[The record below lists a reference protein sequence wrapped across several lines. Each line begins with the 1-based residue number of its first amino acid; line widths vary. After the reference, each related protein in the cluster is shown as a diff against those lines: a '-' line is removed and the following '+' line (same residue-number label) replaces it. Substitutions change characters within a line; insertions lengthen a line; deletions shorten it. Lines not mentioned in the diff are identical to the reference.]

1 MKLLITLFLLVVTV
15 IAVAGAGIYLG
26 HNPGR
31 VTVEWEGFLVDTSV
45 GVLIIAVILLMG
57 VAAILYRLW
66 RWIISAPGAF
76 ARGRDRNRRIKGYQA
91 LTQGMVAVAAGDP
104 DSASRM
110 SRRADQ
116 LLKDPPLTMLLAAQ
130 AAQLSGDERAAR
142 RYFERMLD
150 QPETEF
156 LALRGLLNEALR
168 ADDTIKALEL
178 AQRARRIRPN
188 TPWVIRIMLDLQ
200 VRMRRWV
207 EAQESLTAA
216 VRARLIDATTA
227 KRQKAAILVERSREA
242 ETAGDQPAALS
253 LAHQAVNLQAGF
265 APAVVREAR
274 MLAQAGRDKQAI
286 RLIEKAW
293 ARMPHRD
300 LADVML
306 GLDPDADPLVT
317 VRRVEKLHAA
327 RPEHRE
333 SRIALA
339 QAQIA
344 ADLFAQARE
353 HLLAVAESSPTRRVY
368 RLLADLEAA
377 ETQNA
382 EAARAWLLKA
392 DDAAS
397 EEAWVCRVCGTVSPV
412 WRAVCGNCG
421 TFESHDWAAPTVAVH
436 SPTIEALPES
446 NVGTLPPVAVAQT
459 S

>member
-1 MKLLITLFLLVVTV
+1 MRVLITFLLLLGTTVGVVW
-15 IAVAGAGIYLG
+15 AVLYLG
-26 HNPGR
+26 ANPGR
-31 VTVEWEGFLVDTSV
+31 VTVEFEGFLIDTSV
-45 GVLIIAVILLMG
+45 GVLVVAVLLLMV
-57 VAAILYRLW
+57 VAAIVYRLW
-66 RWIISAPGAF
+66 RWLISAPGAF

-104 DSASRM
+104 DSAAKM
-110 SRRADQ
+110 SRRADH
-116 LLKDPPLTMLLAAQ
+116 LLKDPPLTMLLSAQ

-178 AQRARRIRPN
+178 AERARRIRPN

-242 ETAGDQPAALS
+242 ETAGDQAAALS

-274 MLAQAGRDKQAI
+274 MLVQGGREKQAV

-306 GLDPDADPLVT
+306 ALESDADPLVA
-317 VRRVEKLHAA
+317 VRRVEKLHAV
-327 RPEHRE
+327 RPDDRE

-339 QAQIA
+339 QAQIGA
-344 ADLFAQARE
+344 GLFAQARE
-353 HLLAVAESSPTRRVY
+353 HLLAVADSSPTRRVY

-392 DDAAS
+392 
-397 EEAWVCRVCGTVSPV
+397 EEAPSEPTWVCRVCGTVPPV
-412 WRAVCGNCG
+412 WRAVCSNCG

-436 SPTIEALPES
+436 SPAIEALPAA
-446 NVGTLPPVAVAQT
+446 NVGTLPPVSVVQ
-459 S
+459 SS